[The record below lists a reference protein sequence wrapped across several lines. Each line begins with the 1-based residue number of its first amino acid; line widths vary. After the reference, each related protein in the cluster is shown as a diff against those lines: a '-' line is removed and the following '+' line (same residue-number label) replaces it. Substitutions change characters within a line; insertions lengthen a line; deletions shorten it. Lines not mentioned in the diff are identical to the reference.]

1 MFLNVPS
8 LVALWERK
16 QYKVPLVSM
25 RNQTELTAGL
35 MKHSFLKLVYHTS
48 IESTLLNSYLKEV
61 LTASLMAQIVKNLP
75 EVQETWVWSL
85 QGKIPW
91 RREWHPT
98 PVFLPGKS
106 QEQRSLAGSSPWGC
120 KELDMTEHLSITPC
134 VVLCVPT

>member
-35 MKHSFLKLVYHTS
+35 MKHSFLKLVYRTS

-75 EVQETWVWSL
+75 EVQETWV
-85 QGKIPW
+85 
-91 RREWHPT
+91 
-98 PVFLPGKS
+98 
-106 QEQRSLAGSSPWGC
+106 
-120 KELDMTEHLSITPC
+120 
-134 VVLCVPT
+134 